1 MTQKRQPERMCVG
14 CGTRRP
20 KAELIRVV
28 CNKEGAVFLDPTGKA
43 DGRGAYLVETRD
55 SDDTNAA
62 SIYFERGKT
71 SSASGT
77 SWRCGLMDENG
88 KIIVPVTH
96 TSVEVTD
103 DLRVIFDGA
112 ADATAVAID

>member
-43 DGRGAYLVETRD
+43 DGRGAYLCP
-55 SDDTNAA
+55 AA
-62 SIYFERGKT
+62 ACLQKAKKSGRLQRAFGRAVSEEIYAGLERE
-71 SSASGT
+71 
-77 SWRCGLMDENG
+77 L
-88 KIIVPVTH
+88 
-96 TSVEVTD
+96 SV
-103 DLRVIFDGA
+103 
-112 ADATAVAID
+112 